1 MGFVEYLKDMGTR
14 LGFLIAG
21 FIVLMF
27 AFFIIAIGG
36 TVAMY
41 NPLGYII
48 FILGLAV
55 GAFGVFTMWYSKD
68 KKRRNY

>member
-1 MGFVEYLKDMGTR
+1 
-14 LGFLIAG
+14 
-21 FIVLMF
+21 MF

-36 TVAMY
+36 TFAMY

-48 FILGLAV
+48 VILGLAV